1 MNAYKH
7 SPQPCVL
14 SALRP
19 QLPKLSFLRG
29 TTS

>member
-7 SPQPCVL
+7 SPQPYVL
-14 SALRP
+14 SALRLQP
-19 QLPKLSFLRG
+19 PELSFLRG